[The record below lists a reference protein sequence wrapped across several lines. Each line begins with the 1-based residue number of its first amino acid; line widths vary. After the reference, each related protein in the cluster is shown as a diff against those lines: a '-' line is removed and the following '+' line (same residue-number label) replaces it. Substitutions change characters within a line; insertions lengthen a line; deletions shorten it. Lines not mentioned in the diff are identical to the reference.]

1 VVDVARND
9 PEAERQIVFDVAD
22 DGYVDIEKTMAAAMA
37 RD

>member
-1 VVDVARND
+1 MTR
-9 PEAERQIVFDVAD
+9 EAERQIVFDVAD